1 MNVKTLKN
9 WLMILGVLVI
19 STGCTEKVYVDRP
32 VEVKV
37 PVKCVV
43 PEVKCYPGKATYTEE
58 IAEMRICIERYKQAV
73 EVCK

>member
-1 MNVKTLKN
+1 MNVKRLRN
-9 WLMILGVLVI
+9 LLIVLALLGI
-19 STGCTEKVYVDRP
+19 STGCAEKVYVDRP

-43 PEVKCYPGKATYTEE
+43 PEVKCFPGKATYTEE
-58 IAEMRICIERYKQAV
+58 IAEMRMCIERYKQAV

>member
-1 MNVKTLKN
+1 MNAKILKN
-9 WLMILGVLVI
+9 LLIVLALLGI
-19 STGCTEKVYVDRP
+19 STGCAEKVYVDRP

-43 PEVKCYPGKATYTEE
+43 PEVKCFPGKATYTEE
-58 IAEMRICIERYKQAV
+58 IAEMRMCIERHKQAA

>member
-1 MNVKTLKN
+1 MNVKKLRN
-9 WLMILGVLVI
+9 LLMILGLLGI

-43 PEVKCYPGKATYTEE
+43 PEVKCFPGKATYTEE
-58 IAEMRICIERYKQAV
+58 IAEMRMCIERYKQAT

>member
-1 MNVKTLKN
+1 MNVKILKN
-9 WLMILGVLVI
+9 LLIVLALLGI
-19 STGCTEKVYVDRP
+19 STGCAEKVYVDRP

-43 PEVKCYPGKATYTEE
+43 PEVKCFPGKATYTEE
-58 IAEMRICIERYKQAV
+58 IAEMRMCIERYKQAA